1 MPEKAKPKD
10 RNPPFL
16 PSPTHE
22 ADWVCGPRRELSA
35 PCLRRLSNSRVD
47 HTLSMA
53 VSVWA
58 TSVESLYQELTLPK
72 PAPASVVA
80 AAVTARMG
88 IALLIKTLAVVGN
101 RNSFEGEREKLKTL
115 TEAAQRE
122 SSKLAE
128 AAEDDVTGA
137 PERKRSEVP
146 MNAALAA
153 EAALVLCAEARAI
166 ATGSIAVDIE
176 IAVMLLTA
184 AHRSV
189 LMCVGSNLRET

>member
-1 MPEKAKPKD
+1 M
-10 RNPPFL
+10 
-16 PSPTHE
+16 T
-22 ADWVCGPRRELSA
+22 
-35 PCLRRLSNSRVD
+35 
-47 HTLSMA
+47 

-58 TSVESLYQELTLPK
+58 TSVESLYQELTLAK

-101 RNSFEGEREKLKTL
+101 RNSFEGDRDKLKTL

-128 AAEDDVTGA
+128 VAEDVVTGA

-146 MNAALAA
+146 MNAARPA
-153 EAALVLCAEARAI
+153 EAALGLCAEARAI
-166 ATGSIAVDIE
+166 ATGSNRRGYWWLPAGRDRCPRW
-176 IAVMLLTA
+176 LY
-184 AHRSV
+184 
-189 LMCVGSNLRET
+189 

>member
-1 MPEKAKPKD
+1 MTD
-10 RNPPFL
+10 
-16 PSPTHE
+16 
-22 ADWVCGPRRELSA
+22 
-35 PCLRRLSNSRVD
+35 
-47 HTLSMA
+47 
-53 VSVWA
+53 SVWA
-58 TSVESLYQELTLPK
+58 TPVESLYRKLTLPK

-88 IALLIKTLAVVGN
+88 IALLIKALAVAGN
-101 RNSFEGEREKLKTL
+101 RRNFEGNREKLKTL

-122 SSKLAE
+122 SSKLA
-128 AAEDDVTGA
+128 AVAEDDVTGA

-153 EAALVLCAEARAI
+153 EGCA
-166 ATGSIAVDIE
+166 GAVRRGPRQCDRFGRRDIE
-176 IAVMLLTA
+176 IAVLLLTA

>member
-1 MPEKAKPKD
+1 MIGRPFPPGNTWK
-10 RNPPFL
+10 RNSQARLPPARAW
-16 PSPTHE
+16 SAWQSVVGHT
-22 ADWVCGPRRELSA
+22 RRM
-35 PCLRRLSNSRVD
+35 
-47 HTLSMA
+47 TG
-53 VSVWA
+53 SVWA
-58 TSVESLYQELTLPK
+58 TPVESLYQELTLPK

-101 RNSFEGEREKLKTL
+101 RNSFEGERDKLKTL

-153 EAALVLCAEARAI
+153 EAALVLCSEARAI

-176 IAVMLLTA
+176 IAVLLLTA

-189 LMCVGSNLRET
+189 LMCIGSNLRET

>member
-1 MPEKAKPKD
+1 M
-10 RNPPFL
+10 
-16 PSPTHE
+16 T
-22 ADWVCGPRRELSA
+22 
-35 PCLRRLSNSRVD
+35 
-47 HTLSMA
+47 

-58 TSVESLYQELTLPK
+58 TPVETLYQELMLPK

-101 RNSFEGEREKLKTL
+101 RKSFDGDRNKLKTL

-122 SSKLAE
+122 SAKLAE
-128 AAEDDVTGA
+128 AADDDVTGA
-137 PERKRSEVP
+137 PERKLSEVP
-146 MNAALAA
+146 MNAAAGC
-153 EAALVLCAEARAI
+153 EAALLLCAEARAI
-166 ATGSIAVDIE
+166 ASGSVAVDIE
-176 IAVMLLTA
+176 VAVLLLTA

>member
-1 MPEKAKPKD
+1 M
-10 RNPPFL
+10 
-16 PSPTHE
+16 T
-22 ADWVCGPRRELSA
+22 
-35 PCLRRLSNSRVD
+35 
-47 HTLSMA
+47 

-58 TSVESLYQELTLPK
+58 MSVESLYQELTLPK
-72 PAPASVVA
+72 PAPASIVA

-88 IALLIKTLAVVGN
+88 IALLIKTLAVVGS
-101 RNSFEGEREKLKTL
+101 RNSFEGDRDQLKTL

-128 AAEDDVTGA
+128 VAEDDVTGA

-153 EAALVLCAEARAI
+153 EAALVLCVEARAI

-176 IAVMLLTA
+176 IAVLLLTA

-189 LMCVGSNLRET
+189 LMCIGSNLRET

>member
-1 MPEKAKPKD
+1 M
-10 RNPPFL
+10 
-16 PSPTHE
+16 S
-22 ADWVCGPRRELSA
+22 G
-35 PCLRRLSNSRVD
+35 
-47 HTLSMA
+47 
-53 VSVWA
+53 SVWA
-58 TSVESLYQELTLPK
+58 TTVESLYQELTLPK

-88 IALLIKTLAVVGN
+88 IALLIKTLAIVGN
-101 RNSFEGEREKLKTL
+101 RDSFDGDRDRLKTL

-122 SSKLAE
+122 SAKLTAV
-128 AAEDDVTGA
+128 AEDDVSGA

-153 EAALVLCAEARAI
+153 EAALVLCADARAL

-176 IAVMLLTA
+176 IAVLLLTA

-189 LMCVGSNLRET
+189 LICVGSNLREG

>member
-1 MPEKAKPKD
+1 VAGTAYLMHT
-10 RNPPFL
+10 RRM
-16 PSPTHE
+16 
-22 ADWVCGPRRELSA
+22 AD
-35 PCLRRLSNSRVD
+35 
-47 HTLSMA
+47 
-53 VSVWA
+53 SVW
-58 TSVESLYQELTLPK
+58 SIPVESLYQGLTLPK

-80 AAVTARMG
+80 AAVTARMA
-88 IALLIKTLAVVGN
+88 IALLIKTLAIVGN
-101 RNSFEGEREKLKTL
+101 RDSFEGDRDKLATL

-122 SSKLAE
+122 SLKLAE
-128 AAEDDVTGA
+128 VAEDDVTGA

-153 EAALVLCAEARAI
+153 EAALVLCAEARSI
-166 ATGSIAVDIE
+166 ATGSVAVDIE